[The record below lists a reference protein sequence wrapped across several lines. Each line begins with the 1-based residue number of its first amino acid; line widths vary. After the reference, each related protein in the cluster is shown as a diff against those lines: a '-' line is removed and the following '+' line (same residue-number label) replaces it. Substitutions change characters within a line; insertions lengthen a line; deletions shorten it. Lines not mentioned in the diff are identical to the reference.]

1 VADEIKKISSIII
14 KTADG
19 QEIPAQIVLPLTQ
32 IEVEEDNLETVLSWQ
47 SFPIKTSN

>member
-1 VADEIKKISSIII
+1 MADEIKKISSIII

-32 IEVEEDNLETVLSWQ
+32 IEVEEEESLETVLSWQ
-47 SFPIKTSN
+47 SFPKK